1 MNISSSVGSPKPLK
15 AMILAAGFGTRLLPL
30 TKTVPKPMVPVL
42 NRPLLEHTI
51 DLLRSF
57 NIKDIAVNVHHLPDQ
72 VIEPFGD
79 GSQLGVNLKFFREE
93 KILGTAG
100 GIKAAQR
107 FLENG
112 PFMVI
117 NSDIIVDIDLN
128 RVLEFHRGKQSCLT
142 LVVRE
147 DASPKKYDPIEID
160 KDNRIVHF
168 VGASSMELPDN
179 TRRVMFTGIQIM
191 EPEIFSRIPAGQFC
205 GTTEHIFPDMIQEG
219 LPVFGYL
226 HDDYWID
233 MGNRE
238 QYLKVHKDAL
248 DGKTQL
254 TPGPR
259 GRLEGPAIIPPVF
272 AGNDCVIEP
281 NTKVGPHVVLGNG
294 CRVKANAVVENSV
307 LWDGVMVGS
316 GCVVKQSIL
325 GNGVTV
331 SDNAEII
338 NQSLNA

>member
-1 MNISSSVGSPKPLK
+1 MNILNSQKPLK

-51 DLLRSF
+51 ELLRSF
-57 NIKDIAVNVHHLPDQ
+57 NITDIAVNVHHLPDQ

-79 GSQLGVNLKFFREE
+79 GSQLGVNLHFFREE

-100 GIKAAQR
+100 GIKAAQG
-107 FLENG
+107 FLESG
-112 PFMVI
+112 PFLVI
-117 NSDIIVDIDLN
+117 NSDIIVNIDLN
-128 RVLEFHRGKQSCLT
+128 RVFEFHRRQQSCLT

-147 DASPKKYDPIEID
+147 DASPEKYDPIEIQD
-160 KDNRIVHF
+160 DGRIVHF

-191 EPEIFSRIPAGQFC
+191 EPEIFPRIPTGQFC
-205 GTTEHIFPDMIQEG
+205 GTTEHIFPEMIQEG

-248 DGKTQL
+248 DGKILFKNQHL
-254 TPGPR
+254 KTP
-259 GRLEGPAIIPPVF
+259 EGSSIIPPVII
-272 AGNDCVIEP
+272 GDDCLIEP
-281 NTKVGPHVVLGNG
+281 DARIGPYAVLGNG
-294 CRVKANAVVENSV
+294 CRVKANAVIENSV
-307 LWDGVMVGS
+307 LWDGVTVGS

-325 GNGVTV
+325 GKGVTV
-331 SDNAEII
+331 SDKAEII

>member
-1 MNISSSVGSPKPLK
+1 MNISSRKPIK

-30 TKTVPKPMVPVL
+30 TQTVPKPMVPVL

-51 DLLRSF
+51 EMLSSF
-57 NIKDIAVNVHHLPDQ
+57 NITDIAVNVHHLPDQ

-79 GSQLGVNLKFFREE
+79 GSQLGVKLKFFREE

-100 GIKAAQR
+100 GIKAAQG

-112 PFMVI
+112 PFLVI
-117 NSDIIVDIDLN
+117 NSDIIVNIDLN
-128 RVLEFHRGKQSCLT
+128 RVLEFHRQKQSCLT

-147 DASPKKYDPIEID
+147 DASPENYAPIEIQED
-160 KDNRIVHF
+160 GRIVHF
-168 VGASSMELPDN
+168 VGASATTTPDP

-205 GTTEHIFPDMIQEG
+205 GTTKDIFPEMVQEG

-238 QYLKVHKDAL
+238 QYLQVHKDAL
-248 DGKTQL
+248 DGKIRL
-254 TPGPR
+254 PNGPFKKA
-259 GRLEGPAIIPPVF
+259 EGPSIVPPVVI
-272 AGNDCVIEP
+272 GDNCLIEP
-281 NTKVGPHVVLGNG
+281 TAKVGPYVVLRDG
-294 CRVKANAVVENSV
+294 CRVKNNAVIQNSV
-307 LWDGVMVGS
+307 LWDGVTVES
-316 GCVVKQSIL
+316 DCVVKQSIL
-325 GNGVTV
+325 GKGVTV
-331 SDNAEII
+331 SDKAEII
-338 NQSLNA
+338 DQSLNA